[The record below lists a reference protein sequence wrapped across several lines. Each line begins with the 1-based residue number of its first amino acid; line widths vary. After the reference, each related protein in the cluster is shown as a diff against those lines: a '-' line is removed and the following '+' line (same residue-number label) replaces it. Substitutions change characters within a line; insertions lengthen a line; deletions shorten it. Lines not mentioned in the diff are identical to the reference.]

1 MRLLQFGLGFVL
13 GCVVA
18 GIAAVL
24 LVPKWYYDYG
34 RWIGVV
40 EVGYKIPGALGNDVD
55 PYEPKEIFLGGK
67 QESVVIVTRNGV
79 KTLRLCCDG
88 SEPKPAQSP

>member
-1 MRLLQFGLGFVL
+1 MGISLERSKNWVEILVRAMRLLQFALGFVL
-13 GCVVA
+13 GCIAA

-40 EVGYKIPGALGNDVD
+40 EVGYKIPGALGNDVS
-55 PYEPKEIFLGGK
+55 LGCIP
-67 QESVVIVTRNGV
+67 S
-79 KTLRLCCDG
+79 
-88 SEPKPAQSP
+88 